1 MEVQLLITC
10 LNDALFPE
18 VGMAVVETLEA
29 LGHRI
34 SFPADQTCCGQP
46 AFNAGYWDDARP
58 IAKHTISV
66 LGNKPVPL
74 VVPSGSCAAMLR
86 HGYPELFQDDAI
98 WGQRAR
104 ELARRTH
111 EFSEFL
117 CMHGSI
123 PESTYPYTRL
133 AYHPSCHLL
142 RMLGIRRQP
151 LELLQSIQAIK
162 IIPLPEDCCG
172 FGGVFAVDHAPIS
185 SEMVKRKIEAIE
197 QADVEGVVACDVS
210 CLMQIEGALRKRG
223 SPIRC
228 AHIAQVL
235 VGQPLG
241 LR

>member
-1 MEVQLLITC
+1 MVTC

-18 VGMAVVETLEA
+18 VGLAVVETLEA

-34 SFPADQTCCGQP
+34 HFPGNQTCCGQP

-58 IAKHTISV
+58 IAKYTISV
-66 LGNKPVPL
+66 LGDPAMPL
-74 VVPSGSCAAMLR
+74 VLPSGSCAAMIR
-86 HGYPELFQDDAI
+86 HGYPELFQADAI
-98 WGQRAR
+98 WGPRAR
-104 ELARRTH
+104 KLAGRTY

-117 CMHGSI
+117 CMHGRI
-123 PESTYPYTRL
+123 PKSTYPYKRL

-142 RMLGIRRQP
+142 RMLGVRRQP
-151 LELLQSIQAIK
+151 LDLLGSIDALRIT
-162 IIPLPEDCCG
+162 PLPEDCCG

-185 SEMVKRKIEAIE
+185 GEMVNRKIEAIE
-197 QADVEGVVACDVS
+197 KADVEGVVACDVS

-223 SPIRC
+223 SGIRC

-235 VGQPLG
+235 VGQSLG